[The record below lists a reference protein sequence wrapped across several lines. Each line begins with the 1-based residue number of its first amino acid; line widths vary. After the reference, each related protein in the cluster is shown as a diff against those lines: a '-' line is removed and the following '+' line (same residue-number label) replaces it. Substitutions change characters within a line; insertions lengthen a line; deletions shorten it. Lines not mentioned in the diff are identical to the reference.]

1 MLRLAHPRHP
11 TLTLTLTLTLALTLA
26 LALALA
32 LTLNLDPSP
41 NTPGIQREGVRAMAL
56 IAERPELRD
65 RLAAVSGLP
74 EGLRAAAASRDA
86 ASAEAAADLL
96 AALKL

>member
-1 MLRLAHPRHP
+1 MANNPAIAQRVVSYRRP
-11 TLTLTLTLTLALTLA
+11 
-26 LALALA
+26 
-32 LTLNLDPSP
+32 NPSP
-41 NTPGIQREGVRAMAL
+41 NPNPNQVRAMAL
-56 IAERPELRD
+56 VAERPELRD

-96 AALKL
+96 AALKLKS